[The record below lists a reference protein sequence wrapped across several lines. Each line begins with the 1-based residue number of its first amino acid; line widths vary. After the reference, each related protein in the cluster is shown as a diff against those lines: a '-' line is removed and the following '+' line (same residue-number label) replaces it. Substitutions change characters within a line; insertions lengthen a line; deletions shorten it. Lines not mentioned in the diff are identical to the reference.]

1 MALENQ
7 EKAYQLAVS
16 KRNKLLEQAKT
27 LHISTGN
34 SKVADIDWG
43 VAPFIREKGIFYIYV
58 SELGGHVRSILR
70 KNPILYSVVEDEVFA
85 QNIWAR
91 IRLKFTAETMEIHRD
106 KREFE
111 IICEKIAERHGNVMN
126 VIREFSD
133 FHLFAIKPVSGVIVT
148 GFGSAYNV
156 SGVDL
161 KLSEKP
167 LSNE

>member
-1 MALENQ
+1 MALEKQ
-7 EKAYQLAVS
+7 DKAYYLAVS
-16 KRNKLLEQAKT
+16 KRDKLLEQAKT

-34 SKVADIDWG
+34 SKSAIDWG
-43 VAPFIREKGIFYIYV
+43 VAPFIRENGIFYIYV
-58 SELGGHVRSILR
+58 SELGGHVRSILS
-70 KNPILYSVVEDEVFA
+70 KNPVLYSVVEDEVFA

-111 IICEKIAERHGNVMN
+111 IICKKIAERHGNVMN

-133 FHLFAIKPVSGVIVT
+133 FHLFAIKPLGGVIVT
-148 GFGSAYNV
+148 GFGSAYDV

>member
-1 MALENQ
+1 MALEKQ
-7 EKAYQLAVS
+7 DKAYYLAVS
-16 KRNKLLEQAKT
+16 KRDKLLEQAKT

-34 SKVADIDWG
+34 SKSAIDWG
-43 VAPFIREKGIFYIYV
+43 VAPFIRENGIFYIYV
-58 SELGGHVRSILR
+58 SELGGHVRSILS
-70 KNPILYSVVEDEVFA
+70 KNPVLYSVVEDEVFA

-111 IICEKIAERHGNVMN
+111 IICKKIAERHGNVMD
-126 VIREFSD
+126 VIRGFSD
-133 FHLFAIKPVSGVIVT
+133 FHLFAIKPLVGVLVT
-148 GFGSAYNV
+148 GFGSAYDV